1 MKNLT
6 MIQVVRQLQSQG
18 HVVDFYV
25 RKDGGILVKNIDG
38 MKFPSGAT
46 GNAYA
51 RSLLGVSI
59 SEARKSQLKYA
70 TRVRTKPVKV
80 QVDDA
85 VKEEYKRVKKIWTK
99 AFKSKGGKPHPAGY
113 FGWQRIKRAYKQYG
127 KAEALRRISEAEKYA
142 TGIAYSENVR
152 ILASFIMEAG
162 NKYGSSDLVKLSED
176 LVANAYTIKDEW
188 IKPAYDELYKLNT
201 GTSPK
206 DVAKNVRSILRL

>member
-18 HVVDFYV
+18 HVVNFYV
-25 RKDGGILVKNIDG
+25 RKDGGILVKNVDG

-51 RSLLGVSI
+51 RSLLGVNI

>member
-25 RKDGGILVKNIDG
+25 RKDGGILVKNVDG
-38 MKFPSGAT
+38 MRFPSGAT

-51 RSLLGVSI
+51 RSLLGVNI
-59 SEARKSQLKYA
+59 SEARASQLKYA
-70 TRVRTKPVKV
+70 TRVRTRPIKV

-127 KAEALRRISEAEKYA
+127 KEEAMRRISEAEKYA

-152 ILASFIMEAG
+152 ILAMFILEAG

-176 LVANAYTIKDEW
+176 LTASAYTIKDEW

-201 GTSPK
+201 GVPPK

>member
-1 MKNLT
+1 

-18 HVVDFYV
+18 HVIDFYV

-51 RSLLGVSI
+51 RSLLGVNI

-142 TGIAYSENVR
+142 TGIAYSETVR